1 MPEISIYPLILDIR
15 VEEQLEFHLTQ
26 QNLTWYGSVMK
37 QNNSTGVL
45 LKRYQ
50 YDLTNQN
57 QSFVPFLQL
66 MLSWDHAVSQAG
78 GVASV
83 WQWHV
88 CDTSRPEYEAAV
100 PSVTCHVSRD
110 ALDLTPTPG
119 LETPALHPAVDIQI
133 NHQSYGL
140 SWLQHCSNEA
150 GACNSAVLPTFIL
163 KYIKVKHVL

>member
-1 MPEISIYPLILDIR
+1 MKYLCTSIASQLHITIFLTISKH
-15 VEEQLEFHLTQ
+15 FSH
-26 QNLTWYGSVMK
+26 
-37 QNNSTGVL
+37 VL

-50 YDLTNQN
+50 CSVIGPIKINHL
-57 QSFVPFLQL
+57 FLSYSLCWVETTQCPRP
-66 MLSWDHAVSQAG
+66 AVLPVLVLAR
-78 GVASV
+78 VTA

-110 ALDLTPTPG
+110 ALDLTPTPW
-119 LETPALHPAVDIQI
+119 LETPALHPAVDTQI
-133 NHQSYGL
+133 KHQTYGL

-163 KYIKVKHVL
+163 KYVYKSKACIVNI